1 MATNYATKTAEVS
14 SYSLFLFL
22 FLFFWSMYLRYV
34 LSLRYLKKERK
45 LEHPEANHPKLCLQM
60 GKR

>member
-1 MATNYATKTAEVS
+1 
-14 SYSLFLFL
+14 
-22 FLFFWSMYLRYV
+22 MYLRYV

-60 GKR
+60 GKRWWSWSGEVGVAQQ

>member
-1 MATNYATKTAEVS
+1 
-14 SYSLFLFL
+14 
-22 FLFFWSMYLRYV
+22 MYLRYV